1 MIDRP
6 VTSDNRFHGR
16 EPKRNRCFF
25 PHRERLEWMDRCLRV
40 NVALHLSRSVLSN
53 CLGRSTMAMSF
64 SSLFLYTTM
73 SQHCWIPVSCNR
85 SSRWQCKLSTLPH
98 CSYFADTNSNSRIA
112 SSRVESSV
120 VWWLLVFLWQVLLLV
135 GVFVV
140 QQQVEKDILQQH
152 QHRTIICC
160 I

>member
-1 MIDRP
+1 
-6 VTSDNRFHGR
+6 
-16 EPKRNRCFF
+16 
-25 PHRERLEWMDRCLRV
+25 MDRCLRA

-120 VWWLLVFLWQVLLLV
+120 VWCGGCWCSFGRYYCWLVFLLCNSRLKRTYYNNISIEQL
-135 GVFVV
+135 FVV
-140 QQQVEKDILQQH
+140 SEAILSSILSVYRQ
-152 QHRTIICC
+152 CS
-160 I
+160 